1 MSKDKTSN
9 ILVSHSF
16 LVSLS
21 YEMRNLN
28 LFKLCYQILTL
39 LDLKCVY
46 SRTIKVSC
54 KLCLDNHFLVLLVRL
69 VMTYYPGNILESS
82 INGETMSSTMLT
94 AAGKALFHFQQSTFN
109 VPVSSY
115 LFVCLAKLMD
125 SKVEVVSIF
134 DYDFI
139 YHSGT

>member
-1 MSKDKTSN
+1 
-9 ILVSHSF
+9 
-16 LVSLS
+16 
-21 YEMRNLN
+21 
-28 LFKLCYQILTL
+28 
-39 LDLKCVY
+39 
-46 SRTIKVSC
+46 
-54 KLCLDNHFLVLLVRL
+54 
-69 VMTYYPGNILESS
+69 MTYYPGNILESS